1 MAPIEPQILFNE
13 RKKQCKSQLSF
24 IYLQK
29 IFNTTM
35 LMFCEVNGWIT
46 GKQNKRI
53 FKEQDY
59 QLNSIKLSIKL
70 NEQGTNQANENLKK
84 KLSIYG

>member
-13 RKKQCKSQLSF
+13 RKKQYKSQLSF

-35 LMFCEVNGWIT
+35 LMFCEVNGWINRKTKQTYFQRT
-46 GKQNKRI
+46 G
-53 FKEQDY
+53 
-59 QLNSIKLSIKL
+59 LSIKL
-70 NEQGTNQANENLKK
+70 N
-84 KLSIYG
+84 